1 MKKMAVNILCSTAL
15 TLLVLAAFGTMFGAT
30 VLFIS
35 GVFQSLIAN
44 IVIHI
49 GLLLTHKF
57 ESKYAVLEYTLDIVY
72 TIAVVLIFGF
82 VFNWYSSTPAWIL
95 VTMSVLIY
103 LAGMLLSI
111 IQMRQDISEIN
122 KLLKKRNNTKP
133 SMEMKK

>member
-1 MKKMAVNILCSTAL
+1 M
-15 TLLVLAAFGTMFGAT
+15 
-30 VLFIS
+30 
-35 GVFQSLIAN
+35 
-44 IVIHI
+44 
-49 GLLLTHKF
+49 
-57 ESKYAVLEYTLDIVY
+57 DIVY

-95 VTMSVLIY
+95 VSMSVLIY
-103 LAGMLLSI
+103 LVGMLLSI

>member
-1 MKKMAVNILCSTAL
+1 MRKMTVNILCSTAL

-30 VLFIS
+30 VLFIN

-57 ESKYAVLEYTLDIVY
+57 ESKYAILEYTLDIVY

-82 VFNWYSSTPAWIL
+82 VFNWYSSTPAWML
-95 VTMSVLIY
+95 VSMSVLIY
-103 LAGMLLSI
+103 FTGMLLST

>member
-82 VFNWYSSTPAWIL
+82 VFNWYSSTPVWML

-103 LAGMLLSI
+103 LAGMLLST

>member
-1 MKKMAVNILCSTAL
+1 MRKMTVNILCSTAL

-30 VLFIS
+30 VLFIN

-44 IVIHI
+44 IVVHI

-57 ESKYAVLEYTLDIVY
+57 ESRYAVLEYTLDIVY
-72 TIAVVLIFGF
+72 TIAVVLMFGV
-82 VFNWYSSTPAWIL
+82 VFYWYTSTPASIL
-95 VTMSVLIY
+95 VSKWVLIY
-103 LAGMLLSI
+103 ITVMLVII

>member
-1 MKKMAVNILCSTAL
+1 MRKMAVNILCSTAL

-49 GLLLTHKF
+49 GLLFIHKF
-57 ESKYAVLEYTLDIVY
+57 ESEYAVLEYTLDIAY
-72 TIAVVLIFGF
+72 TIAIVLVSGF
-82 VFNWYSSTPAWIL
+82 IFNWYSSTPAWTL

-103 LAGMLLSI
+103 LAGMLLST

-122 KLLKKRNNTKP
+122 KLLKMRNNTEH
-133 SMEMKK
+133 SMEIKK

>member
-1 MKKMAVNILCSTAL
+1 MRKMTVNILCSTGL
-15 TLLVLAAFGTMFGAT
+15 TLLVLAGFGTMFGAT
-30 VLFIS
+30 VLFIH

-82 VFNWYSSTPAWIL
+82 VFHWYSSTPAWIL
-95 VTMSVLIY
+95 VSMSVLIY
-103 LAGMLLSI
+103 LAGMLLST

-133 SMEMKK
+133 SMEVKK